1 MSIQAYLKKAGEGL
15 QKKINDNLE
24 YAKNNPY
31 PADDLDKVVKS
42 VGETSALAKIYGPA
56 GEKARVSSFSP
67 DIIAMAMDEAK
78 GLSPDLWKRLEKGQK
93 GLNKIKSND
102 EVLSKLDLEKEL
114 RKSYSEVLSKMAGT
128 DLTIDELLKSDSGEF
143 NDVALDLDLDTYGAS
158 DLLQV
163 AFQEIRD
170 QGKTGPQP
178 SQINQE
184 NENLEKLNQ
193 ASSTINETA
202 SEKRESSPITSTQIN
217 DQEKSP
223 TDQST
228 VKSTNENVLSGKG
241 ELIKSEETQTETP
254 SQEISINLEEK
265 APLQITNE
273 SVTKEVQATSSPVN
287 VTVESIPQKE
297 VPLSSTVSSNTTIN
311 SSETSISEPS
321 NITNETNSFEPS
333 NITNTS
339 STNSLASPLSLT
351 AINNS
356 SNLTESSEPIIQST
370 AAESTFSTS
379 LLEKLMG
386 GTINSINSE
395 SLVNNEN
402 SSQSVI
408 ERFKSSLN
416 QIESF
421 DNTNQLTS
429 LTSEGPETISSN
441 FMESINN
448 SEKILQNRENENTNS
463 ETSLI
468 SSVNNIEKIKESI
481 NSNENSSNLE
491 KNSSTNSS
499 LKSIDRNNVTVDR
512 KNMEVVKQSVPK
524 SDVQNNSTQITNGG
538 SADSTSLNQN
548 TSNGVTATEVNS
560 NSQSNSNTSQITNN
574 SAESEM
580 TPANTSVNIDI
591 SQLESAIS
599 RLERILISGIDV
611 TIKDNA

>member
-1 MSIQAYLKKAGEGL
+1 M

-31 PADDLDKVVKS
+31 PADDLKS
-42 VGETSALAKIYGPA
+42 FGETSALAKIYGPA

-143 NDVALDLDLDTYGAS
+143 NDVILDLDLDTYGAS

-223 TDQST
+223 IEQST

-273 SVTKEVQATSSPVN
+273 SITKEVQATSSPVN
-287 VTVESIPQKE
+287 VTVDSIPQKE
-297 VPLSSTVSSNTTIN
+297 VPPISTVSSNTTIN
-311 SSETSISEPS
+311 SSETNVTEPL
-321 NITNETNSFEPS
+321 NITSETNVTEPLNITSETNVTEPS

-339 STNSLASPLSLT
+339 STNSLVSPLSST
-351 AINNS
+351 TINSS
-356 SNLTESSEPIIQST
+356 SNLTERSEPLIQST
-370 AAESTFSTS
+370 AGESIFSTS
-379 LLEKLMG
+379 LFEKLMG

-402 SSQSVI
+402 STQSVI

-429 LTSEGPETISSN
+429 LASEGPEKISSN

-468 SSVNNIEKIKESI
+468 SSVNNIEKIKESL

-499 LKSIDRNNVTVDR
+499 LTSIDRNNVTVDR

-524 SDVQNNSTQITNGG
+524 SDIQNNSTQITNGG
-538 SADSTSLNQN
+538 STDSTSLNQN

-560 NSQSNSNTSQITNN
+560 NSQSNSNTSQVTNN

-580 TPANTSVNIDI
+580 MPANTSVNVDI
-591 SQLESAIS
+591 SQLASAIS

>member
-1 MSIQAYLKKAGEGL
+1 LSIQAYLKKAGEGL

-31 PADDLDKVVKS
+31 PADDLKS
-42 VGETSALAKIYGPA
+42 FGETSALAKIYGPA

-67 DIIAMAMDEAK
+67 DIIAMAMDEAR
-78 GLSPDLWKRLEKGQK
+78 GSSPDLWKRLEKGQK

-128 DLTIDELLKSDSGEF
+128 GLTIDELLKSDSGEF
-143 NDVALDLDLDTYGAS
+143 NDVILDLDLDTYGAS

-170 QGKTGPQP
+170 QGKNEPQQ

-184 NENLEKLNQ
+184 NENLEKPNQ
-193 ASSTINETA
+193 TISTINEST
-202 SEKRESSPITSTQIN
+202 SEKRESSIIASTQIN

-223 TDQST
+223 IEQST
-228 VKSTNENVLSGKG
+228 VKSTNENVLSSKG

-265 APLQITNE
+265 APLKITNE

-297 VPLSSTVSSNTTIN
+297 VPPISTVSSNTTIN
-311 SSETSISEPS
+311 SSETNVTESP
-321 NITNETNSFEPS
+321 

-339 STNSLASPLSLT
+339 STNSLVSPLSST

-356 SNLTESSEPIIQST
+356 SNLTQSSEPISQST
-370 AAESTFSTS
+370 ARESTFSTS
-379 LLEKLMG
+379 LIEKLMG
-386 GTINSINSE
+386 GTINSINNE

-402 SSQSVI
+402 STQSVI

-429 LTSEGPETISSN
+429 LTSEGPEKISSN

-468 SSVNNIEKIKESI
+468 SSVNNIEKIKESL
-481 NSNENSSNLE
+481 NSSENSSSLE
-491 KNSSTNSS
+491 KNSSTNSI

-512 KNMEVVKQSVPK
+512 KNMEVVKQAPLK
-524 SDVQNNSTQITNGG
+524 SDIQNNSTQITNGG
-538 SADSTSLNQN
+538 STDSTSLNQN

-574 SAESEM
+574 SSESAM
-580 TPANTSVNIDI
+580 APTNTSVNVDI
-591 SQLESAIS
+591 SQLASAIS